1 MEIMKQYVA
10 GKNQRR
16 VEKLSDSEELYKG
29 IIEKLNSLCEKQN
42 MIRQEYRHIES
53 KYSEGLSQLNE
64 SFEEKIKVNKEQE
77 ARLVAYINIA
87 KDHTSRLEDNGES
100 EAYDA
105 GLLSRLTVQ
114 INHGLRDDPF
124 AGQLFM
130 HASYQLRNTRAVV
143 QEIYSW
149 LENQKLDLKRLRK
162 RQRAEVER
170 KEMQF
175 SEEMTSFVYSEAFM
189 NFIEILKGDAVKFDK
204 CESEDEVAL
213 LYDEISIGT
222 KRVMLPVPDGFDS
235 LMIKASMG
243 IYDSVSKTIGVPVVI
258 NTRNGEGVLVE
269 YKNENESEVLNGI
282 QNFILNVLR
291 YSNEYEQIIYVD
303 PVRYNNSSLGIL
315 QPLSVGGNSV
325 IDTVPLSME
334 EVRKK
339 LNSLIAKINIDERKL
354 ANMEST
360 VMPRRLLIL
369 HNFPHAYD
377 STMVS
382 QIQQMF
388 VNASHYNVTII
399 ATYNISSKNTLSSDT
414 IELIKTVV
422 KYMKCSESSFEI
434 EDSYGVAS
442 FKWYKLPESL
452 PQTVKIKY
460 IDNKPVLDTGSNYDD
475 RIGVESQFS
484 YKKGVRRLE
493 NIPYGVDTDG
503 NILSLDFEN
512 SNFATFICGASRSGK
527 STLLHTLITGLI
539 RNNHP
544 DDIELWLIDFKMT
557 EFSRYIDFLPPHVR
571 YIILDE
577 SPELVYDIIDRL
589 TEILIKRQNV
599 FKGKWQKLNEVPK
612 DKYMPAILVI
622 IDEFSVMSQIVAD
635 SLISSKE
642 NYSVKLQTL
651 LAKGAALGLHFIFAS
666 QGFTSGTR
674 GLNDFSKKQIQQRIA
689 MKTEYNEIK
698 ETLDLKSASDDDRA
712 MMEQLPIH
720 HALVRIPV
728 DDRGNHIKQT
738 KVLYIE
744 EYKKQENLIN
754 HINTMVQKAP
764 KYDVNDTSVYID
776 KKSMIIDGA
785 NYSTFLEKRDSM
797 LEYIACRKD
806 SFDYDEAVL
815 FLGEPRRMLPLYP
828 INLNNGFCEN
838 ILIVSPIA
846 EKMATASVVMS
857 IIQSLEFMHKDVDIW
872 TTKKNEVYRQVVV
885 ESKQKVTN
893 VFNELGG
900 VCSQIRNMKSSI
912 ENKVE
917 GDKYI
922 FIFGTETLMM
932 DMSYQGANSR
942 TEARRHNINNDSM
955 LTFEKRDPGEM
966 DLNAL
971 LSSVTGNKKQEI
983 ESSNERIPKAINK
996 VDVKSQENEE
1006 YDARADLK
1014 FIMMQGPRFG
1024 YHFVILFNTVGE
1036 LNQSKIDVSLC
1047 KHKIL
1052 FRMAKADAASIIGSS
1067 SANVVAELENHSF
1080 RYSNGI
1086 DALSFRPYLHPGLS
1100 WDGWSMNENAASNDE
1115 EEEYLM

>member
-1 MEIMKQYVA
+1 
-10 GKNQRR
+10 
-16 VEKLSDSEELYKG
+16 
-29 IIEKLNSLCEKQN
+29 
-42 MIRQEYRHIES
+42 
-53 KYSEGLSQLNE
+53 
-64 SFEEKIKVNKEQE
+64 
-77 ARLVAYINIA
+77 
-87 KDHTSRLEDNGES
+87 
-100 EAYDA
+100 
-105 GLLSRLTVQ
+105 
-114 INHGLRDDPF
+114 
-124 AGQLFM
+124 
-130 HASYQLRNTRAVV
+130 
-143 QEIYSW
+143 
-149 LENQKLDLKRLRK
+149 
-162 RQRAEVER
+162 
-170 KEMQF
+170 
-175 SEEMTSFVYSEAFM
+175 
-189 NFIEILKGDAVKFDK
+189 
-204 CESEDEVAL
+204 
-213 LYDEISIGT
+213 
-222 KRVMLPVPDGFDS
+222 
-235 LMIKASMG
+235 
-243 IYDSVSKTIGVPVVI
+243 
-258 NTRNGEGVLVE
+258 
-269 YKNENESEVLNGI
+269 
-282 QNFILNVLR
+282 
-291 YSNEYEQIIYVD
+291 
-303 PVRYNNSSLGIL
+303 
-315 QPLSVGGNSV
+315 
-325 IDTVPLSME
+325 
-334 EVRKK
+334 
-339 LNSLIAKINIDERKL
+339 
-354 ANMEST
+354 
-360 VMPRRLLIL
+360 
-369 HNFPHAYD
+369 
-377 STMVS
+377 
-382 QIQQMF
+382 
-388 VNASHYNVTII
+388 
-399 ATYNISSKNTLSSDT
+399 
-414 IELIKTVV
+414 
-422 KYMKCSESSFEI
+422 
-434 EDSYGVAS
+434 
-442 FKWYKLPESL
+442 
-452 PQTVKIKY
+452 
-460 IDNKPVLDTGSNYDD
+460 
-475 RIGVESQFS
+475 
-484 YKKGVRRLE
+484 
-493 NIPYGVDTDG
+493 
-503 NILSLDFEN
+503 
-512 SNFATFICGASRSGK
+512 
-527 STLLHTLITGLI
+527 
-539 RNNHP
+539 
-544 DDIELWLIDFKMT
+544 
-557 EFSRYIDFLPPHVR
+557 
-571 YIILDE
+571 
-577 SPELVYDIIDRL
+577 
-589 TEILIKRQNV
+589 
-599 FKGKWQKLNEVPK
+599 
-612 DKYMPAILVI
+612 MPAILVI

-966 DLNAL
+966 DLNTL

-1014 FIMMQGPRFG
+1014 FIMTQGPRFG

>member
-1036 LNQSKIDVSLC
+1036 LNQSKIDVPLC